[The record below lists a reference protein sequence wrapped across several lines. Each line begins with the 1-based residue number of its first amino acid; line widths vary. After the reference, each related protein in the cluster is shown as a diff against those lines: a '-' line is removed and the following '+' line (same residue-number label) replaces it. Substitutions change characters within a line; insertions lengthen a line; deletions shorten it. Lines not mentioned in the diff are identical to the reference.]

1 VPRFDQE
8 SAECLVFT
16 KKEGLLSAVA
26 HDLKVRVGRF
36 TVEVGEGPDQTDPKT
51 QKISARLDAR
61 SLQVVCAMREGAEDP
76 ALLSASDR
84 QKIERNI
91 VEDVLHAAR
100 YPEVR
105 FEGQAEREGDG
116 YVVTGQLS
124 LHGVSKPLRVK
135 SRAEGGR
142 QVAEVVLHQPDFG
155 IKPYSAMLGALKVQ
169 ADLRVRIAIPWGG

>member
-1 VPRFDQE
+1 MPRFDQE

-16 KKEGLLSAVA
+16 RKEGLLSAVA

-36 TVEVGEGPDQTDPKT
+36 TVEVGEGAPL
-51 QKISARLDAR
+51 KISARFDAA

-76 ALLSASDR
+76 GLLSASDR

-100 YPEVR
+100 FPEAR
-105 FEGQAEREGDG
+105 FEGEAAREGDG

-124 LHGVSKPLRVK
+124 LHGVSKALRVK

-169 ADLRVRIAIPWGG
+169 ADVRVRVAVPWGA